1 VEAADQQVHGKR
13 HKGMT
18 SAERE
23 HMRRNAICAV
33 LQKTDRILLGDVDL
47 AVQHRDNPDM
57 PPGWTTGTEIVV
69 NMHAIPSVTDED
81 LVALWG
87 LNYHELAH
95 VMLTPR
101 IKGKFRDLVR
111 EHEFRVAMNLAE
123 DWRIE
128 TQFASL
134 FEAADRYFKCTFKKL
149 VIDGNDETKAMTYP
163 LAVGR
168 VYLATTDRERYRRRF
183 VQEHA
188 GKTPRDSFNEEQI
201 QQIEGGPNAHLLDLD
216 AEAWSLALRDLA
228 HRYVSVSWSRDD
240 REHNQ
245 KLIGIIE
252 QIKILV
258 PWETSK
264 DADNHGM
271 PVAGNES
278 GVYGPDLPSSGQT
291 SPELESDAAEAAMR
305 VVARSE
311 EEAERIAEMLEE
323 IENASLSDA
332 PDDGAGSA
340 PDGTDGDTTSAQG
353 EGASGESRVGGAP
366 QDHNEVIVDPNQS
379 ISTSGGG
386 GSVGGSTV
394 SGGASAGGYTG
405 EAVRTAQLSDEQRQ
419 LIDRMFSNDEQYDAL
434 LSDEV
439 RDEMEGR
446 AIKRDL
452 QSMRRAVSEALG
464 EGMHLRP
471 EDNGSLMVAPSD
483 VRVERNRLARELKQL
498 RASLEGTYV
507 NEQPSGKVHV
517 RSWINASPAQRTS
530 AFRSWLPDELD
541 AAGTEVVGLIDRSGS
556 MSGVSD
562 HASQVT
568 WALASAIQEADGHVT
583 VIGFA
588 DPGKDE
594 VLIGRETRMDKH
606 RYASYGTYGG
616 TTIAPALV
624 KARQVLVASPMP
636 NRLLYIV
643 TDGGWSDMPQAAD
656 ELRKINAAGID
667 TVLVLLGM
675 HLERETRGCRHV
687 VQANDV
693 SQMGH
698 ELQKIVRRI
707 NRDVVRRV
715 ASERGL
721 MV

>member
-1 VEAADQQVHGKR
+1 
-13 HKGMT
+13 MT
-18 SAERE
+18 AEERE

-47 AVQHRDNPDM
+47 AVQYRDNPDM
-57 PPGWTTGTEIVV
+57 PPGWTTGTEIIV
-69 NMHAIPSVTDED
+69 NMSTIPAVTDED

-101 IKGKFRDLVR
+101 VKGKFRDLVR
-111 EHEFRVAMNLAE
+111 DNEFRVAMNLAE

-134 FEAADRYFKCTFKKL
+134 FEAADRYFKCTFKRL
-149 VIDGNDETKAMTYP
+149 VINGEEDNKAMTYP

-168 VYLATTDRERYRRRF
+168 VYLPTIDRERYRRQF
-183 VQEHA
+183 IESHA
-188 GKTPRDSFNEEQI
+188 GKTPRDSFTDEQA
-201 QQIEGGPNAHLLDLD
+201 QQIAAGPYAHLLDLD

-228 HRYVSVSWSRDD
+228 HRYVSAVWSRDD
-240 REHNQ
+240 RDHNQ
-245 KLIGIIE
+245 ALIAMIE
-252 QIKILV
+252 QIKVLV

-264 DADNHGM
+264 DAGEHGM
-271 PVAGNES
+271 PTSGNKS
-278 GVYGPDLPSSGQT
+278 GTYGPDLPSSGQT
-291 SPELESDAAEAAMR
+291 SQELEEDAAAAAMH

-311 EEAERIAEMLEE
+311 EEAQRISEMLEDV
-323 IENASLSDA
+323 ENASVADDSGGADEQQGQGASSGSDA
-332 PDDGAGSA
+332 V
-340 PDGTDGDTTSAQG
+340 G
-353 EGASGESRVGGAP
+353 EGDDAGEGGLVPAKTN
-366 QDHNEVIVDPNQS
+366 DVIVDPNQR
-379 ISTSGGG
+379 ISKEGSSGAIGTSGC
-386 GSVGGSTV
+386 VT
-394 SGGASAGGYTG
+394 GGAGTGGYTG
-405 EAVRTAQLSDEQRQ
+405 DAVRTSQLNDEQRE
-419 LIDRMFSNDEQYDAL
+419 LLDRMFASDEEHDAL

-439 RDEMEGR
+439 RDAMEGR

-452 QSMRRAVSEALG
+452 QSMRRAVAEALG
-464 EGMHLRP
+464 EGMHLCP
-471 EDNGSLMVAPSD
+471 EDQGSLMVAPSE
-483 VRVERNRLARELKQL
+483 VRAERNRLARELKQL

-507 NEQPSGKVHV
+507 NEQPHGKVHV
-517 RSWINASPAQRTS
+517 RSWINSSPAQRTS
-530 AFRSWLPDELD
+530 SFRSWLPDELD

-556 MSGVSD
+556 MSGISD

-568 WALASAIQEADGHVT
+568 WALASAIQEAEGHVT

-588 DPGKDE
+588 DVGKDE
-594 VLIGRETRMDKH
+594 VLIGRDTRMDKY
-606 RYASYGTYGG
+606 RYSSYGTYGG
-616 TTIAPALV
+616 TNITASLV
-624 KARQVLVASPMP
+624 KARQVLAASPMP

-643 TDGGWSDMPQAAD
+643 TDGGWSDMSDAAE
-656 ELRKINAAGID
+656 ELRKINASGVD

-698 ELQKIVRRI
+698 ELQKVVRRI